1 MDNYVEWPGAC
12 TFTPRLGERSSRVL
26 SCPIQSCTPHGE
38 FCTPGVIT
46 DGERLVEIKA
56 MSDRLRS
63 VREKLYD
70 LLATKFK
77 TPGTWSHIKKS
88 VGMYW

>member
-1 MDNYVEWPGAC
+1 MVNYVESPGGC
-12 TFTPRLGERSSRVL
+12 TSTPRLGERLSRVL
-26 SCPIQSCTPHGE
+26 SCPIQSYIPHGE
-38 FCTPGVIT
+38 FGTLGVMT
-46 DGERLVEIKA
+46 DETRLVEIKA